1 MLWPNNYSIMF
12 KYFISDIDGCLNDGR
27 IYWDAQGQKPFK
39 AFGNYDHDGVKLLRD
54 HVKLIFI
61 SADRHGWDILK
72 SRVADHMKC
81 ELHYV
86 PEADRYN
93 FVAQYG
99 FDEVAYMGDG
109 IFDAKIIR
117 AAKLGIAP
125 AQARIEAK
133 RAADYI
139 TPSKGGEGAY
149 LDACVHIMKQMEIPY
164 EF

>member
-27 IYWDAQGQKPFK
+27 IYWDTLGQKPFK

-72 SRVADHMKC
+72 SRVEQHMKC

-86 PEADRYN
+86 PEADRHN

-99 FDEVAYMGDG
+99 FNEVAYMGDG
-109 IFDAKIIR
+109 IFDANIIR

-133 RAADYI
+133 QAADYI

>member
-1 MLWPNNYSIMF
+1 
-12 KYFISDIDGCLNDGR
+12 
-27 IYWDAQGQKPFK
+27 
-39 AFGNYDHDGVKLLRD
+39 
-54 HVKLIFI
+54 
-61 SADRHGWDILK
+61 
-72 SRVADHMKC
+72 MKC

-86 PEADRYN
+86 PEAHRYN

-99 FDEVAYMGDG
+99 FNEVAYMGDG

-125 AQARIEAK
+125 AQARIEA
-133 RAADYI
+133 RQSADYI
-139 TPSKGGEGAY
+139 TPNNGGEGAY

>member
-1 MLWPNNYSIMF
+1 MF

-27 IYWDAQGQKPFK
+27 IYWDALGQKPFK

-86 PEADRYN
+86 PEAHRYN

-99 FDEVAYMGDG
+99 FNEVAYMGDG

-117 AAKLGIAP
+117 SAKLVIAP
-125 AQARIEAK
+125 AQAIIEAIM
-133 RAADYI
+133 AAYYN